1 MLATALVQVL
11 RYAAKWQ
18 PRWSDLTNHEVHHDE
33 VRGERRYSVVSLPDN
48 PTFHVFSTHTADTMD
63 DTKGPEYESTHPTL
77 RDAKAAFPDIPA
89 ETTYSDAKRPPPKQ
103 TTYSDL
109 MQPLPVQPRTT
120 YSDAT
125 RPPPKQPKLKK
136 LKSGVA
142 GDAAIT
148 TRRKP
153 FSFSQAVAETFGK
166 RSRR

>member
-18 PRWSDLTNHEVHHDE
+18 PRWSDLTRHEVHHGE
-33 VRGERRYSVVSLPDN
+33 ERGERRYSVVSLPDD
-48 PTFHVFSTHTADTMD
+48 PAFHVFSTHTADTFF
-63 DTKGPEYESTHPTL
+63 DTDGPQYHSTHPTL
-77 RDAKAAFPDIPA
+77 RDAKAAIAATPA
-89 ETTYSDAKRPPPKQ
+89 E
-103 TTYSDL
+103 
-109 MQPLPVQPRTT
+109 TT

-125 RPPPKQPKLKK
+125 RPPPKQTTYSDATLPPPKPTKPRR
-136 LKSGVA
+136 S
-142 GDAAIT
+142 DTPIT

>member
-18 PRWSDLTNHEVHHDE
+18 PRWSDLTRHEVHHGE
-33 VRGERRYSVVSLPDN
+33 ERGERRYSVVSLPDD
-48 PTFHVFSTHTADTMD
+48 PAFHVFSTHTADTVF
-63 DTKGPEYESTHPTL
+63 DTDGPQYHSTHTTL
-77 RDAKAAFPDIPA
+77 RDAKDAIAATPA
-89 ETTYSDAKRPPPKQ
+89 E
-103 TTYSDL
+103 
-109 MQPLPVQPRTT
+109 TT

-125 RPPPKQPKLKK
+125 RPPPKQTTYSDATPAPPKPKQPTQPK

-166 RSRR
+166 RPRR